1 MRTVA
6 MAVRERLAAA
16 AGRGSLRTV
25 SRGSRWRVRRS
36 GWRTVSYGGW
46 RWLIAA
52 VGKRSAAA
60 GRRSAATAVNAPVD
74 KAERGGGVDG
84 NPAKW
89 QAFLWVR

>member
-1 MRTVA
+1 

-16 AGRGSLRTV
+16 AGRGGLRTV

-60 GRRSAATAVNAPVD
+60 ATAANVPVD
-74 KAERGGGVDG
+74 KAEREV
-84 NPAKW
+84 A
-89 QAFLWVR
+89 